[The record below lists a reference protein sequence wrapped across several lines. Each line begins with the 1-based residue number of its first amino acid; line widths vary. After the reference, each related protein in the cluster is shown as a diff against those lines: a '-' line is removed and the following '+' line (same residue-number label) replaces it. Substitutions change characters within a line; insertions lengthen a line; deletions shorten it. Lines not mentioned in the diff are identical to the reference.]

1 MTLSSQHRQR
11 QGQSQVVAL
20 GLPALRI
27 GQLHF
32 CSLAPTMMAEDN
44 EASLCELT
52 TTEELPANLNSIIEA
67 TTQNELDSHFESLES
82 PDIVSTAAEQPKK
95 EEGSVESSIG
105 KLASLDSGPSDTPT
119 DAEPVGTKVEARNPV
134 PAPPHSEQ
142 TVDYPR
148 QNDVLLPAEGYQL
161 WPGNA
166 HYLTL
171 IDAAHSAF
179 VQAKSRSEQAQ
190 LASNILK
197 DVHWEG
203 GRFLT
208 AIEVPMAEN
217 SALAAQR
224 SIVRTTAWVLMPDTD
239 VLAQLGQA
247 LLMSTDVDEAIRHE
261 RKAKKRRRKERKRR
275 RKERRRERRRM
286 RALASQPPATDPVS
300 PSAMGALQSL
310 YYVPSYYPLSDNR
323 NKTGLECESESL
335 SSSSSSSDDDEPM
348 VAQPPPKK
356 KRITVRKTVI
366 PRPIVVPPP
375 PTVLP
380 AGEAKATPE
389 EGKTDQPSL
398 PGGPINFHYKPKPNK
413 SLKAAVYNEGELSLP
428 KGVTVRP
435 SGKWVR

>member
-1 MTLSSQHRQR
+1 MMT
-11 QGQSQVVAL
+11 
-20 GLPALRI
+20 
-27 GQLHF
+27 
-32 CSLAPTMMAEDN
+32 AED
-44 EASLCELT
+44 ALCDELT
-52 TTEELPANLNSIIEA
+52 TTEELPANLNSLIET
-67 TTQNELDSHFESLES
+67 TTQNELESHFASLES
-82 PDIVSTAAEQPKK
+82 PDVDSTAAEQPKK
-95 EEGSVESSIG
+95 EGCSVESSTT
-105 KLASLDSGPSDTPT
+105 KPAASLDAGPAPVAT
-119 DAEPVGTKVEARNPV
+119 DAEPVGTKVESTNPI
-134 PAPPHSEQ
+134 PAQHSAQ

-148 QNDVLLPAEGYQL
+148 SNDVLLPAEGYQL

-171 IDAAHSAF
+171 IDSAHSAF
-179 VQAKSRSEQAQ
+179 LQATSRSEQAQ

-197 DVHWEG
+197 DVQREG

-224 SIVRTTAWVLMPDTD
+224 SIVRTTAWVLMQDTD
-239 VLAQLGQA
+239 VLAQLGQD
-247 LLMSTDVDEAIRHE
+247 LRMSTDWDEAKRQE
-261 RKAKKRRRKERKRR
+261 RKAKKRRRKEGKRR

-286 RALASQPPATDPVS
+286 RALASQPPAPEPVS

-310 YYVPSYYPLSDNR
+310 YYVPSYYPLTENR

-335 SSSSSSSDDDEPM
+335 SSSSSSSSNDEPM

-356 KRITVRKTVI
+356 KRITVRKTMI
-366 PRPIVVPPP
+366 PRPPVLLPV
-375 PTVLP
+375 VLP
-380 AGEAKATPE
+380 AGEATPE
-389 EGKTDQPSL
+389 EGKTSDPPSL

-413 SLKAAVYNEGELSLP
+413 SLKAAVYNEGELTLP

>member
-1 MTLSSQHRQR
+1 MMT
-11 QGQSQVVAL
+11 
-20 GLPALRI
+20 
-27 GQLHF
+27 
-32 CSLAPTMMAEDN
+32 AEDN
-44 EASLCELT
+44 EASLCQLT
-52 TTEELPANLNSIIEA
+52 ATEDLPASLNSLIET
-67 TTQNELDSHFESLES
+67 TTQNELDAHFESLES
-82 PDIVSTAAEQPKK
+82 PDIDGTVADQPKK
-95 EEGSVESSIG
+95 KEGGVESSTA
-105 KLASLDSGPSDTPT
+105 KPPHASLDAGSFSTAMDS
-119 DAEPVGTKVEARNPV
+119 EPVGTKAESTNPATGI
-134 PAPPHSEQ
+134 PAHHNSEQ

-179 VQAKSRSEQAQ
+179 VQATSRSEQAQ

-197 DVHWEG
+197 DVHREG

-208 AIEVPMAEN
+208 AIEVPVAEN

-247 LLMSTDVDEAIRHE
+247 LHMSTDVDEAKRHE

-286 RALASQPPATDPVS
+286 RALASQPPPTEPVS

-335 SSSSSSSDDDEPM
+335 SSSSSSSSDEEPM
-348 VAQPPPKK
+348 VVPPPKK

-366 PRPIVVPPP
+366 PRPPVLLPV
-375 PTVLP
+375 VLP
-380 AGEAKATPE
+380 AVGEPKAPPE
-389 EGKTDQPSL
+389 EGKTDQPAL

-413 SLKAAVYNEGELSLP
+413 SLKAAVYNEGELTLP